1 MKNLLTGMKRR
12 SLGTEDAIAGRID
25 GTPRPRRTVRKVPRA
40 HFALE
45 RLETRD
51 LLTGVAPSPV
61 SLAVP
66 PHGSG
71 QALPA
76 ASLVATAA
84 SPTEIDLAWS
94 DLVNDQ
100 GSNPTGAWAVYS
112 EPNGGV
118 GFSAIYYQGVDPH
131 TYDVTGLSPDST
143 YNFYVLLSG
152 EENLNGTLISQT
164 SNVASATTFLPLAG
178 SPSLSATAAS
188 STAVNL
194 AWTGVSGAQQYTV
207 SWWQTPYGAVQSTLV
222 SHATTQ
228 LPVTGLLPN
237 TSYSFQVT
245 ADDGV
250 NSASQSNV
258 QIVTTMPASPTLT
271 AAPASS
277 TQVNLSWSSVAG
289 TMDYVIDN
297 VVNGTNVSMGN
308 AGTSTSY
315 PLTGLNPYTN
325 YNLEVGAIGPWG
337 VSWSN
342 VQSVKTLPTPLS
354 LSGTAVSASQINLSW
369 SSEAGA
375 NDYIIFE
382 LDDSTWTEFKDAGIS
397 TSFSATGLSANT
409 TFAFKVC
416 DLGPWGVNW
425 SNVQSNVTFAAA
437 PSAAASAVSAS
448 QINVGWNWVAG
459 ASSYQ
464 FDENVKGVWQPVTS
478 FSASLNLAGVVVS
491 AGGLSAGTAYQFRVG
506 ATNSSGTSWS
516 NIVSAL
522 TFPAAPT
529 ASATTVSYSEIEVGW
544 NPVAGASSY
553 EVEENVSGAWQQVQ
567 PVVTGLL
574 PRTTYEFRVGATN
587 ASGTSWSSV
596 VSATTRSL
604 VIRPVPETASGSS
617 MMALARTSEPGA
629 PGSASGTS
637 SDIVIALIAGA
648 PGSKRSNGV
657 IVTT

>member
-1 MKNLLTGMKRR
+1 MSGLA
-12 SLGTEDAIAGRID
+12 S
-25 GTPRPRRTVRKVPRA
+25 P
-40 HFALE
+40 
-45 RLETRD
+45 
-51 LLTGVAPSPV
+51 PV
-61 SLAVP
+61 SGAVT

-71 QALPA
+71 EALPA

-94 DLVNDQ
+94 DLVGTQ
-100 GSNPTGAWAVYS
+100 SANPTGAWAVYS
-112 EPNGGV
+112 EPSGGV
-118 GFSAIYYQGVDPH
+118 GFSSIYYQGFDPH
-131 TYDVTGLSPDST
+131 TYDVTGLSPDQT
-143 YNFYVLLSG
+143 YNFYILLSG
-152 EENLNGTLISQT
+152 EQELNGTVISQT

-178 SPSLSATAAS
+178 SPSLSATAVS

-222 SHATTQ
+222 SHDTTQ

-250 NSASQSNV
+250 NTASQSNV

-271 AAPASS
+271 AVPVSS
-277 TQVNLSWSSVAG
+277 TQVNLSWSGVAG

-297 VVNGTNVSMGN
+297 VVNGTKVSMGN

-315 PLTGLNPYTN
+315 PLTGLSPYTN

-375 NDYIIFE
+375 DDYIIFE
-382 LDDSTWTEFKDAGIS
+382 LDGSTWTENKDAGIS

-459 ASSYQ
+459 VSSYQ

-491 AGGLSAGTAYQFRVG
+491 VGGLSAATAYQFRVG

-522 TFPAAPT
+522 DFPRRANSVRDDP
-529 ASATTVSYSEIEVGW
+529 VGLG
-544 NPVAGASSY
+544 NRG
-553 EVEENVSGAWQQVQ
+553 
-567 PVVTGLL
+567 
-574 PRTTYEFRVGATN
+574 RV
-587 ASGTSWSSV
+587 
-596 VSATTRSL
+596 
-604 VIRPVPETASGSS
+604 
-617 MMALARTSEPGA
+617 EPGRWRVVLR
-629 PGSASGTS
+629 G
-637 SDIVIALIAGA
+637 
-648 PGSKRSNGV
+648 
-657 IVTT
+657 